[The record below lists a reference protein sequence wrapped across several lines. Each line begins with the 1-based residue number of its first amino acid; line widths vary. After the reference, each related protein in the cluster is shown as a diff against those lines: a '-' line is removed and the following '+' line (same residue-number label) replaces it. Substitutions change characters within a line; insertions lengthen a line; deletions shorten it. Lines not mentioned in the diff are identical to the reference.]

1 MAIGALILSASSY
14 VSIPMVPVPITAQTL
29 AVTLVGALFGW
40 RLGAVTVVVWLI
52 AGALGLPV
60 LAGGTSGIS
69 RFSGPTAGYIFAF
82 PIAAA
87 LCGVLAARGWGG
99 ERPVLA
105 LFNMVAGTAVCLLLG
120 GAWLAANIGLE
131 RAVLNGVLPFLLGGV
146 IKSVVGAL
154 VLVLVTRVKR

>member
-1 MAIGALILSASSY
+1 
-14 VSIPMVPVPITAQTL
+14 
-29 AVTLVGALFGW
+29 
-40 RLGAVTVVVWLI
+40 
-52 AGALGLPV
+52 
-60 LAGGTSGIS
+60 
-69 RFSGPTAGYIFAF
+69 
-82 PIAAA
+82 
-87 LCGVLAARGWGG
+87 VLAARGWDG